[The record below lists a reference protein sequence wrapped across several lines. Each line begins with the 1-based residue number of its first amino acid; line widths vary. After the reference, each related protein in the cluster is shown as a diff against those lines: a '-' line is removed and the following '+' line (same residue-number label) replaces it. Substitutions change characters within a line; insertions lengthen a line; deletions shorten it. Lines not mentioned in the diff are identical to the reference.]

1 MKEII
6 TIQLGN
12 YANFVGSHFW
22 NFQWLLTLESF
33 KFSDRVLCCILFLIS
48 LPPFRVSAFSFLLSF
63 QDELL
68 GLADSPD
75 SDQIFRNHG
84 LNMDILYRMG
94 ETQQGILT
102 YTPRLVSVDFQGEAC
117 SQAPFAMKRRH
128 EAPFSGS
135 GKVILH
141 CIWWIEI
148 LFKCLLAIGPVTP
161 LQTMCRT
168 GPVTTHKSQ
177 PSKKNLFLQSLYDEE
192 GSKSGSSMSCESRNN
207 NSRTEVQ
214 DKDIVDCLE
223 NSVLYWTDFSKVHYH
238 PQSIYE
244 LSGLWSDVQDFNN
257 YGIGREAFSGGL
269 RADEISER
277 LRFFVEECDLP
288 QGFQF
293 IVDDSGGFSGV
304 AAEFLENISDE
315 YTNIPVLL
323 YSVRSPEFCS
333 DPGSRKQTISRKLH
347 NAVSFTKLSAF
358 CKLIAPVGLPSL
370 NVGRMSK
377 YLHLEDGKPYHTSSV
392 YASAIHSISLPFRM
406 QPIGP
411 SAQFSCTSGAVDIKE
426 LVQMLASGA
435 RQNTVTSLE
444 VSMPAPTFSGMQSQQ
459 SLLENL
465 QPLNPEIADVEDMH
479 ALEAMVVHGAFASGS
494 KRASISEAKD
504 AVQAAYY
511 ASAIE
516 KKPKFSHLSIA
527 QCPLPIPLPFP
538 SIFKNLVGQH
548 GELSNTPISDCPFTR
563 GSLEVHSVPMAAR
576 LRSSNAILPFLEGR
590 FENLRKFGIS
600 RGALGAELLKSWG
613 FEREDV
619 EEMGETL
626 SGMVMALSSGSQMS
640 SDSD

>member
-1 MKEII
+1 MKEIV

-22 NFQWLLTLESF
+22 N
-33 KFSDRVLCCILFLIS
+33 
-48 LPPFRVSAFSFLLSF
+48 F

-102 YTPRLVSVDFQGEAC
+102 YTPRLVSVDFQG
-117 SQAPFAMKRRH
+117 SLGTMSSH
-128 EAPFSGS
+128 GT
-135 GKVILH
+135 LYN
-141 CIWWIEI
+141 EI
-148 LFKCLLAIGPVTP
+148 PETSRDISTW
-161 LQTMCRT
+161 T
-168 GPVTTHKSQ
+168 GPVTTHRSQ

-192 GSKSGSSMSCESRNN
+192 GAKSGSSISCESGNN

-223 NSVLYWTDFSKVHYH
+223 NGVLYWTDFSKVHYH

-244 LSGLWSDVQDFNN
+244 LSGLWSDVQEFNN
-257 YGIGREAFSGGL
+257 YGIGKEAFSGGL

-277 LRFFVEECDLP
+277 LRFFIEECDLP

-293 IVDDSGGFSGV
+293 IIDDSGGFSGV

-333 DPGSRKQTISRKLH
+333 DPGSRIQTISRKLH

-358 CKLIAPVGLPSL
+358 CKLIVPVGLPSL
-370 NVGRMSK
+370 NVGK
-377 YLHLEDGKPYHTSSV
+377 YCYHL
-392 YASAIHSISLPFRM
+392 R
-406 QPIGP
+406 
-411 SAQFSCTSGAVDIKE
+411 
-426 LVQMLASGA
+426 
-435 RQNTVTSLE
+435 
-444 VSMPAPTFSGMQSQQ
+444 
-459 SLLENL
+459 
-465 QPLNPEIADVEDMH
+465 
-479 ALEAMVVHGAFASGS
+479 S
-494 KRASISEAKD
+494 KRASISEAKE

-511 ASAIE
+511 ASPIE
-516 KKPKFSHLSIA
+516 KKARFSHLSIA

-538 SIFKNLVGQH
+538 SIFKNLVGRD
-548 GELSNTPISDCPFTR
+548 GELLDTPISDCAFTR

-590 FENLRKFGIS
+590 LESLRKFGIS
-600 RGALGAELLKSWG
+600 RGGLGTELLKSWG

-626 SGMVMALSSGSQMS
+626 SGMVMALNSGSQML